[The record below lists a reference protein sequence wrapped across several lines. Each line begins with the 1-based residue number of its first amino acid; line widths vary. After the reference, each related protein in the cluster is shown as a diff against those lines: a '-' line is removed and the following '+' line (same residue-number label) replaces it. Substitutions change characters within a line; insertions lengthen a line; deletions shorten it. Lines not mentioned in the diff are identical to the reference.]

1 MELTRNEAPARKRAR
16 TMLAQYAEAE
26 FLLRHIR
33 LSCAV
38 HSFFKKIAGES
49 ANKCF
54 VSSPL
59 PHFLTEE

>member
-1 MELTRNEAPARKRAR
+1 
-16 TMLAQYAEAE
+16 MLAQYAEAE